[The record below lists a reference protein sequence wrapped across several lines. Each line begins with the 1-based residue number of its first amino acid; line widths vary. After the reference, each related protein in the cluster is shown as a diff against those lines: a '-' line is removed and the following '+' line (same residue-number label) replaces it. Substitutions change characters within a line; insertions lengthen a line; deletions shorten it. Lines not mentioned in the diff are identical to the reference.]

1 LKKMETLQDPALKKM
16 ILHLLICT
24 FLFAVFLLTFY
35 RSETIKKIKNVFHY
49 FIHTKKTKK

>member
-1 LKKMETLQDPALKKM
+1 METLQDPALKKM